1 MLKDKKDKKRIV
13 LKGFTLMELLVVIAI
28 IGLLASIVFV
38 ALGLARERAR
48 IAAGLQ
54 FEASVYHALGVN
66 AVAIYNFDDQTA
78 DDSSGNGNDGEITGA
93 TFIQDTPSG
102 KGYALDFDGSTQD
115 RVEIPLIR
123 FEANEEFT
131 EEFTVTYWIMH
142 ANYGSYTAVLNHSVS
157 YVNGRIEHL
166 DARRIGFTNPTRRVI
181 LSESFRPNM
190 WEHFVLTRDRIG
202 SVKAYLNGKHVG
214 TGIYSGV
221 QQWNRIGA
229 KPGNSGWAW
238 FTGKVDNV
246 RIYGQALTSSEVKQL
261 YVEEVKFFKK
271 EFSSLE
277 SL

>member
-38 ALGLARERAR
+38 ALGSARERAR

-54 FEASVYHALGVN
+54 FEASVYHVLGVN
-66 AVAIYNFDDQTA
+66 AVAIYDFDDQTA
-78 DDSSGNGNDGEITGA
+78 DDSSGNGNDGAITGA

-102 KGYALDFDGSTQD
+102 KGDALDFDGSARD

-123 FEANEEFT
+123 FEAN

-142 ANYGSYTAVLNHSVS
+142 ANYGSYTAVLNHSVD
-157 YVNGRIEHL
+157 YTNGRIEHL
-166 DARRIGFTNPTRRVI
+166 DARRIGFTNPTRRVF
-181 LSESFRPNM
+181 LSESFSPNL
-190 WEHFVLTRDRIG
+190 WEHFVLTRDGSG
-202 SVKAYLNGKHVG
+202 SVKVYRNGNHVG
-214 TGIYSGV
+214 TGIYSGA